1 MKGQKLK
8 LTFSLLQVFA
18 TFSLRSKLLVL
29 ANTTRSKFKQETQQ
43 VLDNWQPI
51 QLFQLLF
58 QIQY

>member
-1 MKGQKLK
+1 MKVQKLK

-43 VLDNWQPI
+43 VLDN
-51 QLFQLLF
+51 
-58 QIQY
+58 